1 MANRAYIDELIEKEI
16 GNTLSRGKNM
26 TENLM
31 QSNHPYESIQD
42 YTSQTGKR
50 YRVSKS
56 QKARIS
62 AGELTREQAF
72 YEFMEES
79 SQSNQYNTQSDR

>member
-16 GNTLSRGKNM
+16 GNTLSRGRNM
-26 TENLM
+26 VENLM
-31 QSNHPYESIQD
+31 QSNYPYESIQD
-42 YTSQTGKR
+42 YTARTGKR
-50 YRVSKS
+50 YRVSKG
-56 QKARIS
+56 QKERIS

-79 SQSNQYNTQSDR
+79 SQGSQHNVQNDR

>member
-31 QSNHPYESIQD
+31 RSNYLYESIED
-42 YTSQTGKR
+42 YTAKTGKR
-50 YRVSKS
+50 YRVSKE
-56 QKARIS
+56 QKARI
-62 AGELTREQAF
+62 AIGELTREQAF
-72 YEFMEES
+72 VEFMQS
-79 SQSNQYNTQSDR
+79 SISQTQDNG